1 MPQLAKGGKWVFGWV
16 VVRPD
21 RSITIPPEAWEEYGF
36 EVGEEV
42 IFVRGSRTSG
52 GFGLATPRLIA
63 GTAIGLDAGQRVLGS
78 GHIETAGRVT
88 LPEAIE
94 IAPGERLL
102 VGRGSGRALGFLQ
115 KGRIVEEAQNHPEI
129 ELFD

>member
-1 MPQLAKGGKWVFGWV
+1 
-16 VVRPD
+16 
-21 RSITIPPEAWEEYGF
+21 
-36 EVGEEV
+36 
-42 IFVRGSRTSG
+42 
-52 GFGLATPRLIA
+52 
-63 GTAIGLDAGQRVLGS
+63 
-78 GHIETAGRVT
+78 VT